1 MNRIASGLSR
11 TGAVSKAAAR
21 LPRTKLA
28 SPASAAASAHA
39 VSQARG
45 YTAPMREINFLI
57 KDVYD
62 LEEHY
67 KKLGVDQEMCGPDM
81 VSFFRGRGDGGAH
94 GTQTSLALRL

>member
-11 TGAVSKAAAR
+11 GAASKAAAR

-28 SPASAAASAHA
+28 SSAAAASSAHA
-39 VSQARG
+39 VSQVRG

-62 LEEHY
+62 IESHY
-67 KKLGVDQEMCGPDM
+67 KELGVDQEMCGPDM
-81 VSFFRGRGDGGAH
+81 VRCD
-94 GTQTSLALRL
+94 